1 MENQISAVR
10 PPRGPIGQ
18 LWRPDFR
25 WPDPVLARQP
35 VGRLIFRSG
44 QLNPYPVYRE
54 LLAGEPLFSGLYG
67 GVAAAGHDICAA
79 LLADRRIGA
88 VEGRD
93 GPAAAADLADPEFSL
108 LGLNPPDHTRLRRA
122 ITPSLSRKQVT
133 ARFGRVKDVVD
144 PLLRR
149 ARDRGTF
156 DFIEEIAAPVSVG
169 LIRAIFDVP
178 GYCEDELM
186 ALGTTVSHSLR
197 GVFSD
202 AQADTIAAASRRL
215 KALFEHI
222 ITSRSGP
229 GSGSG
234 DVIDHLLLARDEGQ
248 VLLPEII
255 GLCELLVV
263 GSVETTKNV
272 LGNCLL
278 ALLSDPSQWQALV
291 ADPTLAG
298 PAFEETLRFDP
309 TVQWTWRVALE
320 DIPDIGQGIPKGTNV
335 GLLFGASGRDGS
347 VWDDPDTFD
356 ISRHGPTSHLGFA
369 AGEHYCSGAA
379 LARMTSQYLL
389 TELCTMAPT
398 LRIAGTPKRIMSV
411 PMRGLESLPVSI
423 D

>member
-1 MENQISAVR
+1 MENQISAGR
-10 PPRGPIGQ
+10 LPRGPIGQ
-18 LWRPDFR
+18 IWRPDFH

-44 QLNPYPVYRE
+44 QLNPYPVYRD
-54 LLAGEPLFSGLYG
+54 LLAGEPLFPGLYG
-67 GVAAAGHDICAA
+67 SVAAARHDICAA

-88 VEGRD
+88 VEGRH

-108 LGLNPPDHTRLRRA
+108 LGLNPPDHTRLRRTIMA
-122 ITPSLSRKQVT
+122 SFSRKQVT

-149 ARDRGTF
+149 ALGRGTF

-169 LIRAIFDVP
+169 LTRAIFDIP
-178 GYCEDELM
+178 EYCEDELM

-202 AQADTIAAASRRL
+202 AQADVIAAASRRL

-229 GSGSG
+229 GSG
-234 DVIDHLLLARDEGQ
+234 DVIGHLLLARDEGQ
-248 VLLPEII
+248 VTLPEII

-263 GSVETTKNV
+263 ASVETTKNV

-320 DIPDIGQGIPKGTNV
+320 DIPDIGQGIAKGTNV

-347 VWDDPDTFD
+347 VWDCPDTFD

-389 TELCTMAPT
+389 TELSTMAPT
-398 LRIAGTPKRIMSV
+398 LRMAGTPKRIMSV
-411 PMRGLESLPVSI
+411 PMRGLEGLPVSI